1 MGSLDH
7 AAQLTLAPGWDS
19 VRLFLHVLA
28 ATIWVGGQ
36 FVMLGLLPTGRS
48 LGGEATKSL
57 AGAFA
62 RLSWPAFVVLVLT
75 GFWNL
80 AALNSQ
86 SKSSAWSAVLGVKIA
101 LVVLAGVGAW
111 LHGRATSRAA
121 MGAWASIAGVASVLA
136 LYAGVLLAG

>member
-1 MGSLDH
+1 MRRSAPSARHPTRSRAPWRSPRSASPTGRGASPMGSLDH

-80 AALNSQ
+80 AA
-86 SKSSAWSAVLGVKIA
+86 
-101 LVVLAGVGAW
+101 
-111 LHGRATSRAA
+111 
-121 MGAWASIAGVASVLA
+121 
-136 LYAGVLLAG
+136 